1 VRHQLGKDRK
11 GTLKAI
17 KEMGYVQVEPYEFPK
32 YKALVE
38 DAKELGLKVNSTHIQ
53 WNSVLNPGAA
63 ATPAFAKVL
72 EEAQA
77 AGIKHLIIPTID
89 LKDRQTLDGYKLT
102 AEKMNRAAA
111 EAKTAGIQLAYHN
124 HTFEFDPME
133 GGKAGYDLQMEEFSA
148 DMLFEVDAFWVQ
160 LGKRDPAK
168 LIRTLKGRVTQ
179 VHLKDLSG
187 GVKLPE
193 MIEGWWGLPVEAF
206 ASLGDGITTTTFL
219 PPMAGVST
227 LSLRAGRLMDG
238 HGLALM
244 LTAMESAN
252 PWASPRPTPS
262 PRCQS
267 NPSTRRTLPM
277 SLMTSLSAAN
287 GLGITTPA
295 TRTGRSR

>member
-1 VRHQLGKDRK
+1 MNRRHFFQTAAASLLSAPFFSLLAQQVNKAYLDSIGLQLYTVRHQLGKDRK

-53 WNSVLNPGAA
+53 WNSVLNPGAPD
-63 ATPAFAKVL
+63 TPAFAKVL

-89 LKDRQTLDGYKLT
+89 PKDRPNLDGYKRA

-133 GGKAGYDLQMEEFSA
+133 GTRAGFDVLMEEFSA

-168 LIRTLKGRVTQ
+168 LIRSLKGRVTQ
-179 VHLKDLSG
+179 VHLKDLTA

-193 MIEGWWGLPVEAF
+193 KIDGWWSLKVEDF
-206 ASLGDGITTTTFL
+206 ASLGDGII
-219 PPMAGVST
+219 PVNPIIEAAKEAGVQYCHVEQD
-227 LSLRAGRLMDG
+227 LS
-238 HGLALM
+238 HNP
-244 LTAMESAN
+244 MESI
-252 PWASPRPTPS
+252 
-262 PRCQS
+262 
-267 NPSTRRTLPM
+267 RR
-277 SLMTSLSAAN
+277 SLSY
-287 GLGITTPA
+287 L
-295 TRTGRSR
+295 RS

>member
-1 VRHQLGKDRK
+1 MNRRHFLQSTIASFLSALLSSLFAQQVSKAYLGSIGLQLYTVRHQLGKDRK

-17 KEMGYVQVEPYEFPK
+17 KEMGYIQVEPYEFPK

-63 ATPAFAKVL
+63 DTPAFAKVL

-89 LKDRQTLDGYKLT
+89 PKDRQTLDGYKLA
-102 AEKMNRAAA
+102 AEKMNRAAVT
-111 EAKTAGIQLAYHN
+111 AKAAGIQLAYHN

-133 GGKAGYDLQMEEFSA
+133 GTRAGYDVLMEEFSA
-148 DMLFEVDAFWVQ
+148 EMLFEVDAFWVQ

-168 LIRTLKGRVTQ
+168 LIRSLKGRVTQ

-193 MIEGWWGLPVEAF
+193 KIEGWWSLPVEAF
-206 ASLGDGITTTTFL
+206 ASLGDGIIPVNPIIEAAKEAGVQYCHVEQDL
-219 PPMAGVST
+219 SHDPMASIQR
-227 LSLRAGRLMDG
+227 SLTYL
-238 HGLALM
+238 
-244 LTAMESAN
+244 
-252 PWASPRPTPS
+252 
-262 PRCQS
+262 
-267 NPSTRRTLPM
+267 
-277 SLMTSLSAAN
+277 
-287 GLGITTPA
+287 
-295 TRTGRSR
+295 RS